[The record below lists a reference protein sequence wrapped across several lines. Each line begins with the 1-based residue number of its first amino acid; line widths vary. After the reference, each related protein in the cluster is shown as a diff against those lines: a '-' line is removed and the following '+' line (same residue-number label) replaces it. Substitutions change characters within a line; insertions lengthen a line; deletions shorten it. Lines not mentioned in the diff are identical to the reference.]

1 MNAYRTQEG
10 RWIFDLGQ
18 NFAGK
23 VRLTAY
29 GPAGSEIVLR
39 YCEDL
44 TGDGQ
49 HVEQKHISG
58 FVRTGEF
65 QTDKYTKER
74 RAGGMDAAVRI
85 SRLPLCGGRGAA
97 GRAAGTVHHGPCDA
111 HVFRAHRTF

>member
-65 QTDKYTKER
+65 QTDKYIKRATGR
-74 RAGGMDAAVRI
+74 RN
-85 SRLPLCGGRGAA
+85 GRRSSYITAFAMWRPRGCRKSCRD
-97 GRAAGTVHHGPCDA
+97 RASWAL
-111 HVFRAHRTF
+111 